1 MKERLKNDLL
11 LLINQYLDSDTLR
24 IIDVEQ
30 LEEQFKGN
38 VKL

>member
-24 IIDVEQ
+24 IIDTKIDMVLSNYEIA
-30 LEEQFKGN
+30 
-38 VKL
+38 

>member
-24 IIDVEQ
+24 IIDT
-30 LEEQFKGN
+30 KID
-38 VKL
+38 